1 MIYKCS
7 ESILKYENKYEKT
20 VFNGIMIEKAY
31 NVILSQAA
39 KEK

>member
-1 MIYKCS
+1 MKINM
-7 ESILKYENKYEKT
+7 ENT